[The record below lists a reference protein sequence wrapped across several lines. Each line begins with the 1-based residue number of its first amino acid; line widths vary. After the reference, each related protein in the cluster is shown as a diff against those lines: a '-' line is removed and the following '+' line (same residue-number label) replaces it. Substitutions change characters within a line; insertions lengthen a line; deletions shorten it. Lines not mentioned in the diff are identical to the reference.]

1 MNFQTLPP
9 VDNSKQLLNLAF
21 KKAREKA
28 EGKNMRG
35 QKDMLKAIKQKES
48 LKLDIIKD
56 VLASRFNKILRD
68 FPETEKLPQ
77 FYHKLMHLT
86 LDFPKFKQSFGA
98 MKWAIDKVCFFQKQY
113 VSKINQEK
121 NRFKIGQISKE
132 FYGRISSVI
141 KQVDGNLKYLEE
153 CRKIMKSYPDI
164 KEMFTVC
171 IYGFPNVG
179 KTTLLN
185 KLTGSKAEVA
195 AYSFTTKS
203 INVGYFKLGEE
214 KIQMLDVPG
223 ILARSEKMNLVELQ
237 AELVLEELA
246 NVIVFVYDISEHGG
260 YSIEK
265 QEQLLKKIGK
275 EKKVLIYLSKTDL
288 VEPETLEQFKH
299 KHYSLEEIK
308 AEIVRLKEQSNA

>member
-9 VDNSKQLLNLAF
+9 VENSKQLLNLAF
-21 KKAREKA
+21 QRAREKA
-28 EGKNMRG
+28 EGKNMRR

-56 VLASRFNKILRD
+56 VLTSRFNKILRD

-77 FYHKLMHLT
+77 FYNKLMHLT

-98 MKWAIDKVCFFQKQY
+98 MKWAIDKTCFFQKQY

-121 NRFKIGQISKE
+121 NRFKIGQIAKE
-132 FYGRISSVI
+132 FYGRISSVV
-141 KQVDGNLKYLEE
+141 KQIDVNLKYLEE
-153 CRKIMKSYPDI
+153 CRRVMKSYPDI

-185 KLTGSKAEVA
+185 KLTGTKAEVA

-203 INVGYFKLGEE
+203 INVGYFKIGEE
-214 KIQMLDVPG
+214 KIQVLDVPG
-223 ILARSEKMNLVELQ
+223 ILDRSERNNLIELQ

-246 NVIVFVYDISEHGG
+246 NLIIFVYDISEQGG
-260 YSIEK
+260 YSLEK
-265 QEQLLKKIGK
+265 QEQLLKKLGK
-275 EKKVLIYLSKTDL
+275 GKKVLVYVSKTDL
-288 VEPETLEQFKH
+288 IEEAVLSDFKH
-299 KHYSLEEIK
+299 RAHTVEEIQK
-308 AEIVRLKEQSNA
+308 EIVRLKGKEV

>member
-21 KKAREKA
+21 QKAREKA
-28 EGKNMRG
+28 EVKNMRG

-56 VLASRFNKILRD
+56 ILASRFNKILRD
-68 FPETEKLPQ
+68 FPETEKLPS
-77 FYHKLMHLT
+77 FYLKLMHLT

-121 NRFKIGQISKE
+121 NRFQIGKISKE
-132 FYGRISSVI
+132 FYGRISSIV

-153 CRKIMKSYPDI
+153 CRRTMKSYPDV

-185 KLTGSKAEVA
+185 NLTGSRAEVA

-203 INVGYFKLGEE
+203 INVGYFKIGEE
-214 KIQMLDVPG
+214 KVQVLDVPG
-223 ILARSEKMNLVELQ
+223 ILARSEKTNLIELQ

-246 NVIVFVYDISEHGG
+246 KVIIFVYDISEHGG
-260 YSIEK
+260 YSIEQ
-265 QEQLLKKIGK
+265 QEKLLKRLGK
-275 EKKVLIYLSKTDL
+275 NKKVLIYVSKTDL
-288 VEPETLEQFKH
+288 VDSEKLEEFKH
-299 KHYSLEEIK
+299 KHYSAEEIK
-308 AEIVRLKEQSNA
+308 AEIIKMKEQSTE